1 LIKFAVLDTQ
11 VMVTEIVFPS
21 IHKLHHLPQTT
32 LANLDM
38 SPMEMEDVFYN
49 KLSRHVQK
57 DILKIPVEFVFCLQ
71 LYAKLDTNLMET
83 VIAFLLLFILSVQL
97 DTRVM
102 ETESAY

>member
-1 LIKFAVLDTQ
+1 
-11 VMVTEIVFPS
+11 M
-21 IHKLHHLPQTT
+21 
-32 LANLDM
+32 
-38 SPMEMEDVFYN
+38 
-49 KLSRHVQK
+49 

-97 DTRVM
+97 DTRVL